1 MNWYIGLDIGTTN
14 TKACAFCSEIRAQM
28 PCVSIPTPRIYSSTS
43 RTAYEYDADMLFEA
57 CCKALGQLS
66 AQLPKGHVRSLAVS
80 SMGESG
86 ILLDKD
92 LRPLCHAIPWFDT
105 RSIPQAEE
113 LNNLIGKEKIYQI
126 TGQISSGKFG
136 LTKLLWFKKH
146 QPELFSKASHWVS
159 VNDYILYRF
168 SGKLVSDYSIASRTM
183 AFDIHQLAW
192 SSQILDAV
200 NLSRNF
206 FPEAI
211 PGGTAIGSL
220 LPDISAQ
227 LELPRTLSIV
237 TGGHDHACAAIG
249 SGTFFPGSVLDSM
262 GTSEVILLP
271 LAQPLTT
278 HEMFLSRISI
288 YPHCSGLLY
297 RALTS
302 MQACGASM
310 NWFLESIGESISSE
324 AGLLKK
330 SPAAHLQ
337 EIAAQC
343 EECPELL
350 YYPFLRGSLACPE
363 AGGVFL
369 GIRDHHKTE
378 HFAKALLDGLC
389 QEFTFQLY
397 SLLKAADTSP
407 HTIRVVGGPS
417 HSSYL
422 MQRKAD
428 ICNTVTQ
435 IPHMQE
441 AACLGAA
448 LLSSVGCGDL
458 SYDDLLQ
465 TIHRLPS
472 KSYFPRKADSAA
484 DAYKSYCFRHK
495 FIEQCFLSH
504 IS

>member
-14 TKACAFCSEIRAQM
+14 IKACAFCSEIHVQM
-28 PCVSIPTPRIYSSTS
+28 PCVSIPTPCIYSPSS
-43 RTAYEYDADMLFEA
+43 CTAYEYDADMLFEA
-57 CCKALGQLS
+57 CCKVLGQLS
-66 AQLPKGHVRSLAVS
+66 AHLTKGHVRSLAVS

-86 ILLDKD
+86 ILLDSEFH
-92 LRPLCHAIPWFDT
+92 PLCRAIPWFDT

-113 LNNLIGKEKIYQI
+113 LNHLIGKEELYQI

-136 LTKLLWFKKH
+136 LTKLLWFKKY
-146 QPELFSKASHWVS
+146 QPELFSNALHWASI
-159 VNDYILYRF
+159 NDYILYRF

-183 AFDIHQLAW
+183 AFDIHQLTW
-192 SSQILDAV
+192 SPKILDAV
-200 NLSRNF
+200 SLSQSF

-211 PGGTAIGSL
+211 PGGTAIGSI
-220 LPDISAQ
+220 LPEISQ
-227 LELPRTLSIV
+227 KLGLPVNVSII

-249 SGTFFPGSVLDSM
+249 SGTFIPGSVLDSM
-262 GTSEVILLP
+262 GTSEVLVLP

-278 HEMFLSRISI
+278 HEMFLSQISI

-310 NWFLESIGESISSE
+310 NWFLESIGKSISSE
-324 AGLLKK
+324 AKLLKK
-330 SPAAHLQ
+330 NPAAHLQ
-337 EIAAQC
+337 EIAANC
-343 EECPELL
+343 ETCPELL

-389 QEFTFQLY
+389 QEFTFQLHN
-397 SLLKAADTSP
+397 LLKVTDTSP

-422 MQRKAD
+422 MQRKANF
-428 ICNTVTQ
+428 CGTMTQ
-435 IPHMQE
+435 TPLMQE

-448 LLSSVGCGDL
+448 LLASVGCGDL
-458 SYDDLLQ
+458 SYQDILR
-465 TIHRLPS
+465 TIHHFPV
-472 KSYFPRKADSAA
+472 KSYLPQEDNSAA

-495 FIEQCFLSH
+495 YIEQCFSSE
-504 IS
+504 IW